1 MNVLIQ
7 LSHPAHF
14 HLYKI
19 VAKNLMDDGNKVL
32 FVIKSKDILETLLQ
46 NAGLPYVNINQHA
59 HRGSKLGIL
68 WDMFVR
74 EWRIIKLCRK
84 HKIDLITGSTPETA
98 HVSWL
103 LRIHG
108 VNTGEDDAA
117 VISMFIKIAKP
128 FIDGYVAPDP
138 CEMGPVEN
146 RTSHYPGYHELAYLH
161 PNHFTP
167 DPKIVEAY
175 GIDTSK
181 PYFVMRFAS
190 LNAHHDSGIK
200 GINTEIA
207 QRLIDILE
215 NTGSACSLSDQLV
228 PFSPACSLSPS
239 SGNKLVPQT
248 PTDPSQLVPL
258 STNSPTTNSTSG
270 NKPRIYITSERP
282 LEPQFEQYRIKINPL
297 DMHHV
302 MAFASLYIGDS
313 QTMAAEAGV
322 LGVPFVR
329 FNDFV
334 GRIGYLRELED
345 VYELG
350 YGIHASALPADS
362 PIRRNDGSPQPS
374 GVEELYKRV
383 EELVA
388 MPSEQRRKVWA
399 SRRNQMLSDKIDCA
413 KFLTWFIE
421 NYPQSVDAVRMA
433 DKSFWE
439 KFK

>member
-19 VAKNLMDDGNKVL
+19 VAKNLIEDGNKVL

-103 LRIHG
+103 LRLHG

-117 VISMFIKIAKP
+117 VISMFIKISKP
-128 FIDGYVAPDP
+128 FIDGYVAPYP
-138 CEMGPVEN
+138 CEMGLVESK
-146 RTSHYPGYHELAYLH
+146 TSHYPGYHELAYLH

-167 DPKIVEAY
+167 SREVVEGY
-175 GIDTSK
+175 GIDVVK
-181 PYFVMRFAS
+181 PYFVLRFAS
-190 LNAHHDSGIK
+190 LNAHHDNGIK
-200 GINTEIA
+200 GINTEVA
-207 QRLIDILE
+207 QRLIDIL
-215 NTGSACSLSDQLV
+215 
-228 PFSPACSLSPS
+228 SPH
-239 SGNKLVPQT
+239 GQ
-248 PTDPSQLVPL
+248 
-258 STNSPTTNSTSG
+258 
-270 NKPRIYITSERP
+270 IYITSERP
-282 LEPQFEQYRIKINPL
+282 LEPQFEQYRIHINPL

-345 VYELG
+345 KYE
-350 YGIHASALPADS
+350 H
-362 PIRRNDGSPQPS
+362 
-374 GVEELYKRV
+374 K
-383 EELVA
+383 
-388 MPSEQRRKVWA
+388 
-399 SRRNQMLSDKIDCA
+399 
-413 KFLTWFIE
+413 
-421 NYPQSVDAVRMA
+421 
-433 DKSFWE
+433 
-439 KFK
+439 